1 MLNHCSQHIIIRE
14 CDKIHPSHATDFR
27 GRSFLMDELVSGC
40 KYNLLL
46 TDQFLSIIYIDICI
60 HMISLITANVGN
72 LVSGVELKHCPIVPY
87 VLVHGQAGQ
96 SRTVVGHNQNMVTL
110 VQVQTCN

>member
-1 MLNHCSQHIIIRE
+1 
-14 CDKIHPSHATDFR
+14 
-27 GRSFLMDELVSGC
+27 MDELVSGC